1 MLKIQ
6 QEFLNLQCAN
16 EQLKSNSMA
25 EVTCIIVDDE
35 VQNQQVLER
44 MIDQFCPSVKVL
56 GKAANITEA
65 VELIKQTTPNVVFLD
80 IEMPGGNGFTLFD
93 EIRNPNFYTVFTTAH
108 AEYAIKAIKFAA
120 FDYLLKPINLTELK
134 HAVEKVA
141 EALRSGENKSENAGK
156 MAEVL
161 RSNRKEQRYDFT
173 KIALPTSDG
182 IEFFEVADILRCEA
196 DRAYCTF
203 HLTNKRKIIISKS
216 LKEYEDILSE
226 ANFFRVHKSNMVN
239 LIHIRKY
246 IRGKGGFVQ
255 LSDGSLIAVAV
266 RKKDEFLQTLKH
278 QHVNVVHELDEMPE
292 GDSGN

>member
-1 MLKIQ
+1 
-6 QEFLNLQCAN
+6 
-16 EQLKSNSMA
+16 MA

-35 VQNQQVLER
+35 VQNQMVLER
-44 MIDQFCPSVKVL
+44 MIDQFCPSVRVL
-56 GKAANITEA
+56 GKAANIAEA
-65 VELIKQTTPNVVFLD
+65 VALIDKVKPHVVFLD

-93 EIRNPNFYTVFTTAH
+93 EIQNPNFYTVFTTAH

-134 HAVEKVA
+134 NAVEKVA
-141 EALRSGENKSENAGK
+141 EKLRNGENGTGNAGR

-173 KIALPTSDG
+173 KIALPTAQG

-203 HLTNKRKIIISKS
+203 HLVNKRKIIISKS
-216 LKEYEDILSE
+216 LKEYEDILGE

-239 LIHIRKY
+239 LNHITKY
-246 IRGKGGFVQ
+246 IRGKGGMVQ

-266 RKKDEFLQTLKH
+266 RKKEEFLQRLNH
-278 QHVNVVHELDEMPE
+278 QHVNVIHEIEESNSSHATL
-292 GDSGN
+292 

>member
-1 MLKIQ
+1 MT
-6 QEFLNLQCAN
+6 
-16 EQLKSNSMA
+16 

-44 MIDQFCPSVKVL
+44 MIDQFCPSVKLL
-56 GKAANITEA
+56 GKAANIAEA
-65 VELIKQTTPNVVFLD
+65 VELIGKTSPNVVFLD

-141 EALRSGENKSENAGK
+141 TALRSGENKSANAGK

-203 HLTNKRKIIISKS
+203 HLVNKRKIIVSKS

-226 ANFFRVHKSNMVN
+226 ANFYRVHKSNMVN

-266 RKKDEFLQTLKH
+266 RKKDEFLQRLKN
-278 QHVNVVHELDEMPE
+278 QHANIVQELDEIPE
-292 GDSGN
+292 NEGVEREE